1 MQFHEFSCTLLSV
14 YYHLKTTLMEWKKYA
29 YTFLIT
35 AVIFATAIFLSNYF
49 SQKKIN
55 EIKNIESRIAVDI
68 LASETQFSLLSELS
82 CRDISSSLLSKE
94 LATLGDKLAFTEES
108 RGSKDEEVISLKKYY
123 SLLQIKDFLLM
134 QKIKERC
141 GSGSQN
147 GLSDNGISIMYF
159 YSNTEEKC
167 PDCEKE
173 GFVLTKLRQDYPDLR
188 VYSFDYD
195 LDLSAMRTL
204 TNIYNIENKQPAL
217 LINERVYYGFKSV
230 EDIKNIIP
238 ALKEI
243 DRKKELEEAV
253 KSKVATSTK
262 NQ

>member
-1 MQFHEFSCTLLSV
+1 MD
-14 YYHLKTTLMEWKKYA
+14 WKKYA

-55 EIKNIESRIAVDI
+55 EIKNIESRIAIDI

-82 CRDISSSLLSKE
+82 CRDISNNLLSKE
-94 LATLGDKLAFTEES
+94 LATLGDKLSYTEES
-108 RGSKDEEVISLKKYY
+108 RGSKDEEVVSLKKYY

-141 GSGSQN
+141 GGSTQPVSEN
-147 GLSDNGISIMYF
+147 GLSIMYF
-159 YSNTEEKC
+159 YSNLEEKC
-167 PDCEKE
+167 PDCQKE

-204 TNIYNIENKQPAL
+204 INIYNIEDRQPAI
-217 LINERVYYGFKSV
+217 LINEKAYYGFKSI
-230 EDIKNIIP
+230 EDIKEIIP

-243 DRKKELEEAV
+243 DKKKALEEASQN
-253 KSKVATSTK
+253 KSATSTK
-262 NQ
+262 N

>member
-1 MQFHEFSCTLLSV
+1 
-14 YYHLKTTLMEWKKYA
+14 MEWKKYA

-35 AVIFATAIFLSNYF
+35 AVIFITAIFLSNFF

-82 CRDISSSLLSKE
+82 CRDIRSEFLSKE
-94 LATLGDKLAFTEES
+94 LATLGDKLSYTEQN
-108 RGSKDEEVISLKKYY
+108 RGSDDAEVLNLKKYY

-141 GSGSQN
+141 PGSS
-147 GLSDNGISIMYF
+147 LSNELSIMYF
-159 YSNTEEKC
+159 YSNKEDSC

-173 GFVLTKLRQDYPDLR
+173 GYVLTRLREEYPELR
-188 VYSFDYD
+188 VYSFDYN
-195 LDLSAMRTL
+195 LDLSALQTL
-204 TNIYNIENKQPAL
+204 IGIYNIENKPPTL
-217 LINERVYYGFKSV
+217 LIDDKVLYGFKSI
-230 EDIKNIIP
+230 EDIKTILP

-243 DRKKELEEAV
+243 DKKRALEESL
-253 KSKVATSTK
+253 KSKEATTTSR
-262 NQ
+262 N

>member
-1 MQFHEFSCTLLSV
+1 
-14 YYHLKTTLMEWKKYA
+14 MEISWKKYA

-35 AVIFATAIFLSNYF
+35 AAIFATAIFLSNYF

-82 CRDISSSLLSKE
+82 CRDIGNNFLSKE
-94 LATLGDKLAFTEES
+94 LATLGDKLSYTEQN
-108 RGSKDEEVISLKKYY
+108 RGSDDEEVINLKRYY

-141 GSGSQN
+141 GGNTQTSSGP
-147 GLSDNGISIMYF
+147 SIIYF
-159 YSNTEEKC
+159 YSNEEGAC
-167 PDCEKE
+167 EDCERE
-173 GFVLTKLRQDYPDLR
+173 GFVLTKLRQDYPELR

-195 LDLSAMRTL
+195 LDLSALETL
-204 TNIYNIENKQPAL
+204 ISIYNIENKLPAL
-217 LINERVYYGFKSV
+217 LINGKVYYGFKSI
-230 EDIKNIIP
+230 EEIKEIIP

-243 DRKKELEEAV
+243 DKQKALEESA
-253 KSKVATSTK
+253 KSKQATTTE
-262 NQ
+262 